1 MKFNSKLDLL
11 YVVAIYYNRENTNI
25 SSKRKRKRKRL
36 LYNINLNIYV
46 VAKSSAVLERKLN
59 SLPQVIIPPPPPV
72 HSKKALSY
80 RRTYTINYLLNADE
94 SCLFHD
100 PNSLLFSLAI
110 QRSLT
115 FHEIVIFFG
124 IIYTFLS

>member
-25 SSKRKRKRKRL
+25 SSKRKRKRKRKRL

-59 SLPQVIIPPPPPV
+59 SLPQVIIMHLMLTASPPPASTPQ
-72 HSKKALSY
+72 S
-80 RRTYTINYLLNADE
+80 
-94 SCLFHD
+94 
-100 PNSLLFSLAI
+100 I
-110 QRSLT
+110 QRKHYL
-115 FHEIVIFFG
+115 IVELIP
-124 IIYTFLS
+124 